1 MPPYQRSM
9 NHQKQP
15 HTWALRADDAKVAQL
30 EHIVRSTGVNLR
42 ATQFD
47 GDSVRISARLQKVG
61 DIYLASAG
69 ANQALSIEWEARP
82 SSINL
87 SICVSSARLLLEGR
101 TRHAASMVIYSGPE
115 STVWTGQWLPG
126 NPGDVIYHIT
136 LPGDAAL
143 ALGFPAYMLFCGWLE
158 VQLDPALVSRMC
170 HWLDQTLAHDP
181 VDVADTHRE
190 ACGLMETLFAE
201 VSSTPREVSPPSHY
215 SRIIRA
221 FGDRCDLVKGPLSVA
236 RLADEIHVSTRT
248 VQRAF
253 HSTFRVGAKRYL
265 RVRQLRRAHELLR
278 AGDCSVSHAA
288 HSVGFPH
295 TSRFSQ
301 EYLGYFGV
309 YPSDT
314 IAAAVQGTLDAPAA
328 DK

>member
-1 MPPYQRSM
+1 M

-15 HTWALRADDAKVAQL
+15 HTWALRSEHAKIAQL
-30 EHIVRSTGVNLR
+30 EHMVRSTGVHLR
-42 ATQFD
+42 ATQLD
-47 GDSVRISARLQKVG
+47 GDSVRVNARLQKVG
-61 DIYLASAG
+61 DIYLSRVCS
-69 ANQALSIEWEARP
+69 NQVLSVEWDARP
-82 SSINL
+82 GSVNL
-87 SICVSSARLLLEGR
+87 SICVNEARLLLEGR
-101 TRHAASMVIYSGPE
+101 ARHAASMVVYSGPE
-115 STVWTGQWLPG
+115 SAAWTAQWLPG
-126 NPGDVIYHIT
+126 AAGDAIYHIT
-136 LPGDAAL
+136 LPGDAAI
-143 ALGFPAYMLFCGWLE
+143 ALGLPAYALLCGWLD
-158 VQLDPALVSRMC
+158 VPLPLSLASRVC

-181 VDVADTHRE
+181 VDAMDAHYGASALIE
-190 ACGLMETLFAE
+190 ALFAE
-201 VSSTPREVSPPSHY
+201 LSSAPREVSPPSHY

-221 FGDRCDLVKGPLSVA
+221 FGDRCEVVKGPLSVA

-314 IAAAVQGTLDAPAA
+314 IAAAQQGALDAVTA